1 MLKRKGYP
9 EDIEK
14 YIDKLY
20 LKQCL
25 ACDEISTNINTEW
38 VLRGNK
44 ANRQV
49 RLLSEMMIRSHLR
62 GSLSGLRRRWLGTFV

>member
-20 LKQCL
+20 LKQYL
-25 ACDEISTNINTEW
+25 AYDEISTNINTEW
-38 VLRGNK
+38 ALRGNK

-49 RLLSEMMIRSHLR
+49 RLLSEMMSKDSYSKR
-62 GSLSGLRRRWLGTFV
+62 